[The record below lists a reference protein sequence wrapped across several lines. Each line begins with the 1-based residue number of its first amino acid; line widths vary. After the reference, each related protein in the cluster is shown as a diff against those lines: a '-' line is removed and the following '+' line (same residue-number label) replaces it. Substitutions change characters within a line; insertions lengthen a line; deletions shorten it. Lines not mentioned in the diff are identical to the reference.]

1 MIKVNYTKNSI
12 LITGHSNFD
21 DYGKDIVCA
30 SVSSIV
36 TTSANDM
43 MTVDNDAIIYQDDGN
58 ELIINII
65 KDNELINKLFNNL
78 LNLLKNLAEDYPN
91 NIKVESE
98 E

>member
-1 MIKVNYTKNSI
+1 MIKVSHNNDK
-12 LITGHSNFD
+12 ITIKGHANFD
-21 DYGKDIVCA
+21 NYGKDIVCA

-36 TTSANDM
+36 ITSVNDM
-43 MTVDNDAIIYQDDGN
+43 FVVDESAVSYNDDGN
-58 ELIINII
+58 EMIIKII
-65 KDNELINKLFNNL
+65 KDNELIYKLFNNL